1 MSRLTVELVIIPP
14 LPIWFTCSV
23 QEEELQGRISD
34 LERELET
41 VLLKVEQYESKESRD
56 VENSELLMAEYNAAF
71 QDLNSVVE
79 VRALVSSVTF
89 LLTYIL
95 IMVWM

>member
-1 MSRLTVELVIIPP
+1 M
-14 LPIWFTCSV
+14 

-79 VRALVSSVTF
+79 VRALVLSVTV
-89 LLTYIL
+89 LMIYIL
-95 IMVWM
+95 IMVWMQWMTLVSLRCPLN